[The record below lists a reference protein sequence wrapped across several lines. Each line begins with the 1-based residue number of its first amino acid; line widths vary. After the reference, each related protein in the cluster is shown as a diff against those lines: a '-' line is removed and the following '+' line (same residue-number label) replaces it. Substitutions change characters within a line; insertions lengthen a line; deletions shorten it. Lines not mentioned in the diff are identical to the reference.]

1 MSTDRYQT
9 ILLFGPPGVGKGTQ
23 GKILHQVPGFFHSST
38 GDIFRNL
45 DAQSELGKLFFQYSS
60 RGELVPDDVTMRIW
74 HQNVYAQSI
83 LQMFK
88 PNADLLVL
96 DGLPRSVNQANVLY
110 RYCNVL
116 AVVHLVCRDK
126 EALFERMRKRA
137 LKQNRVDDAK
147 PEVIRRRFEVYEAET
162 KPVLDFYP
170 SESIIEV
177 DAMGS
182 PAEVLMH
189 ILDEVVPLQKAHFDL
204 QSSEA
209 GD

>member
-23 GKILHQVPGFFHSST
+23 GKILHEVPGFFHSST

-116 AVVHLVCRDK
+116 AVVHLAVLEMERLL
-126 EALFERMRKRA
+126 EAQVAA
-137 LKQNRVDDAK
+137 LRELTPAFVPVEA
-147 PEVIRRRFEVYEAET
+147 ESYRRRKEQ
-162 KPVLDFYP
+162 
-170 SESIIEV
+170 
-177 DAMGS
+177 DAAKAKERVAKF
-182 PAEVLMH
+182 PK
-189 ILDEVVPLQKAHFDL
+189 QKN
-204 QSSEA
+204 
-209 GD
+209 